1 MNAIPPADAGRSPTA
16 EVSQG
21 LPAGNEIAKRRK
33 KKVREGYEQPEINIV
48 AMMDMMTIILVF
60 LLKSVSFTYTS
71 TSGITGLNL
80 PYSTTNTEPVEAVKI
95 FVTRDAVIVEDKVVA
110 RIESDLILSEY
121 LSADDSYLIPDL
133 KKELDKKAVYFV
145 NLKKAFPDFEVQGNL
160 TILADKDT
168 PYVVLM
174 QVLDTVSRVS
184 EGDPGQ
190 EFTFRKFRLTVLRK
204 DL

>member
-1 MNAIPPADAGRSPTA
+1 MSI
-16 EVSQG
+16 EVESAASFERPG
-21 LPAGNEIAKRRK
+21 LFSAMLSVRRWRRK
-33 KKVREGYEQPEINIV
+33 ASKRKREAEEGNYLNIV

-80 PYSTTNTEPVEAVKI
+80 PYSTTDTEPVEAVKV
-95 FVTRDAVIVEDKVVA
+95 FVTKEAVVVEEKVVA
-110 RIESDLILSEY
+110 RIKDDLILPQY
-121 LSADDSYLIPDL
+121 LSTDDSYLIPDL
-133 KKELDKKAVYFV
+133 MKELDKKAAYFV

-184 EGDPGQ
+184 AGEPGQ
-190 EFTFRKFRLTVLRK
+190 EFSFRKFRLTVLRQEM
-204 DL
+204 